1 MQKRCGKRERV
12 HVLGSQ
18 GQKCNT
24 HCSCSG
30 TPTASAPNG
39 SFPFSL
45 SCSRRLLRHEQ
56 LHLWEECRRQL
67 LAMSA
72 ATADRRLASQRK
84 LGQPGLHHASRKAAQ
99 AADSHPHLPRVE
111 ADPTRLDFQRTWW
124 LIVVHSLISL
134 PPLPAVQTRPAGT
147 GGGDLLH
154 VQASF
159 SRPFERGASRTC
171 SRNRTDSQ

>member
-1 MQKRCGKRERV
+1 MQKRCGKRESV

-30 TPTASAPNG
+30 TRPTASAPNG

-56 LHLWEECRRQL
+56 LHLSEECRRQL
-67 LAMSA
+67 LAMNA

-84 LGQPGLHHASRKAAQ
+84 LGQRGLHHASRNAAE

-111 ADPTRLDFQRTWW
+111 ADPTRLDFQWTWW
-124 LIVVHSLISL
+124 FIVVQSLISTL
-134 PPLPAVQTRPAGT
+134 PLPAVQPLPAAP
-147 GGGDLLH
+147 GGDHRSH
-154 VQASF
+154 VQACLVS
-159 SRPFERGASRTC
+159 PF
-171 SRNRTDSQ
+171 